1 MKSKP
6 SLTGTIELDLPEF
19 DTPPADPM
27 ALAVEWVGRAEAL
40 GVLEPYNLALATVAP
55 DGRVSNRFVLAK
67 AFDASGVVF
76 ATNASSRKGAEIAA
90 TGQGAMVLFWQETR
104 QQMRLAGRVEPV
116 SPELS
121 DEIWFDR
128 PIASQASAVASRQ
141 SEPLADEAQFHA
153 HAEELARATT
163 PFDRPPDWGGYRL
176 VPDEVEFWH
185 GQPNRLHR
193 RLRYTRVDDTWRA
206 ERLQP

>member
-6 SLTGTIELDLPEF
+6 SLTGAIELELPEF
-19 DTPPADPM
+19 DSPPAEPM
-27 ALAVEWVGRAEAL
+27 PLVVEWVERAESL
-40 GVLEPYNLALATVAP
+40 GVLEPYNIALATVDAR
-55 DGRVSNRFVLAK
+55 GRVSNRFVLAK
-67 AFDASGVVF
+67 LFDASGVLF
-76 ATNASSRKGAEIAA
+76 ATNASSRKGREIAE

-104 QQMRLAGRVEPV
+104 QQLRFAGRVTPV
-116 SPELS
+116 DAELS

-141 SEPLADEAQFHA
+141 SAPIDDEEAFRA
-153 HAEELARATT
+153 HAAELARATT
-163 PFDRPPDWGGYRL
+163 PFERPADWGGFRL

-193 RLRYTRVDDTWRA
+193 RLRYTRDGDAWRF

>member
-19 DTPPADPM
+19 DAPPAEPM
-27 ALAVEWVGRAEAL
+27 GLVIEWVDRAEAA
-40 GVLEPYNLALATVAP
+40 GVAEPYNIALATVDAH
-55 DGRVSNRFVLAK
+55 GHVSNRFVLAK
-67 AFDASGVVF
+67 LFDTSGILF
-76 ATNASSRKGAEIAA
+76 ATNASSRKGHEISQ
-90 TGQGAMVLFWQETR
+90 TGHGAMVLFWQETR
-104 QQMRLAGRVEPV
+104 QQLRFVGRIERV
-116 SPELS
+116 SDALS

-128 PIASQASAVASRQ
+128 PIASQASAVASEQ
-141 SEPLADEAQFHA
+141 SAPLGDEAAFRA
-153 HAEELARATT
+153 HAAELAQATT
-163 PFDRPPDWGGYRL
+163 PFERPDEWGGYRL

-193 RLRYTRVDDTWRA
+193 RLRYERTPDGWTH

>member
-19 DTPPADPM
+19 DTPPSDPM
-27 ALAVEWVGRAEAL
+27 PLVADWVERAEQL
-40 GVLEPYNLALATVAP
+40 GVLEPYNAALATVGA

-67 AFDASGVVF
+67 LFDASGILF
-76 ATNASSRKGAEIAA
+76 ATNASSRKGHEISE
-90 TGQGAMVLFWQETR
+90 TGHGAMVLFWQETR
-104 QQMRLAGRVEPV
+104 QQLRFVGSIERVSSAV
-116 SPELS
+116 S

-128 PIASQASAVASRQ
+128 PIASQASAVASEQ
-141 SEPLADEAQFHA
+141 SAPLGDEAAFRA
-153 HAEELARATT
+153 HAAELSLATT
-163 PFDRPPDWGGYRL
+163 PFVRPDDWGGYRL
-176 VPDEVEFWH
+176 TPDEVEFWH

-193 RLRYTRVDDTWRA
+193 RLRYLRTADGWTH